1 MTAIPIT
8 RRRLFGAGTAALAAS
23 VAACS
28 SLPLNRPA
36 PQLYTLT
43 PKSTFPQDLPAVAWQ
58 LAIDRPTSPA
68 GLATT
73 RIAVARGPHLVDYFA
88 GAQWVDDAPNM
99 VQRLLVESFDNSGR
113 IVGVGRQSIS
123 LRTDFVLG
131 LELRE
136 FQAEYAD
143 GAEAPTVNVRLNVKL
158 IELPQRRIVAS
169 ATFERLVASPDNR
182 MSSIVEAFD
191 QALGRVLRDVVVWT
205 LTRPETASRH
215 S

>member
-1 MTAIPIT
+1 MMTGIPIT
-8 RRRLFGAGTAALAAS
+8 RRRLLGAGTAALGTT

-28 SLPLNRPA
+28 NLPLNRPA

-43 PKSTFPQDLPAVAWQ
+43 PKSTFPDDLPAVGWQ

-88 GAQWVDDAPNM
+88 RAQWIDDAPNM
-99 VQRLLVESFDNSGR
+99 VQRLLVESFDNTGK
-113 IVGVGRQSIS
+113 IIGVGRQSIS
-123 LRTDFVLG
+123 LRSDFVLG

-136 FQAEYAD
+136 FQAEYTD
-143 GAEAPTVNVRLNVKL
+143 GVEAPTVNVRLNVKL
-158 IELPQRRIVAS
+158 VELPQRRIVAS
-169 ATFERLVASPDNR
+169 ATFDRLVPSPDNR

-205 LTRPETASRH
+205 LTRPETAA
-215 S
+215 

>member
-1 MTAIPIT
+1 MMTANPIT
-8 RRRLFGAGTAALAAS
+8 RRCLLGAGTAALGTAL
-23 VAACS
+23 AACS
-28 SLPLNRPA
+28 NLPLNRPA

-43 PKSTFPQDLPAVAWQ
+43 PKSTFPDDLPAVGWQ

-88 GAQWVDDAPNM
+88 GAQWIDDA
-99 VQRLLVESFDNSGR
+99 
-113 IVGVGRQSIS
+113 QSIS
-123 LRTDFVLG
+123 LRSDFVLG

-136 FQAEYAD
+136 FQAEYTE
-143 GAEAPTVNVRLNVKL
+143 GVEAPIVNVRLNVKL

-169 ATFERLVASPDNR
+169 ATFDRLVPSPDNR
-182 MSSIVEAFD
+182 MASIIEAFD

-205 LTRPETASRH
+205 LTRPETVA
-215 S
+215 